1 MKNTVTQL
9 MLSASLCASSTLVM
23 AGAVTPSPVAAPVM
37 GPWSLGLMAGLV
49 ALIAYRIKRK

>member
-9 MLSASLCASSTLVM
+9 ILSASLCASSTLVM
-23 AGAVTPSPVAAPVM
+23 AGATPSPIATPVM

>member
-1 MKNTVTQL
+1 MKHTVTQL
-9 MLSASLCASSTLVM
+9 ILTASLFASSSLVM
-23 AGAVTPSPVAAPVM
+23 AGEVAPLPVAAPVM